1 MFIPNMLIICAHG
14 AFCSTSHSECYILTC
29 RLASAISTHVASSIH
44 IIREIIL
51 FREMSTDSSTGITD
65 KKKKT
70 DWRRQATLVMG
81 GESPAHAPE
90 ASDSGDIEGDVVIEL
105 PYTIEGVCVLETM
118 LSRGGM
124 GTAYRG
130 YTPDEERSSVV
141 LKVPDVS
148 RESTLKLFADECA
161 VLRELQHDNIVPF
174 RGAGTF
180 VYGDRELPYLM
191 MKFIPGQSLRQLLTA
206 RGALP
211 WKEVCR
217 VLEDMLSA
225 LNCLHEHDLCHR
237 DIKPDNIIYDEE
249 CGRWVLVDFGIAKS
263 VNLARLATYTV
274 VSQDSGTWDYMAP
287 EQLMGRSVDIR
298 CDIYSLGKVIW
309 ELLIGTVPRAGTRL
323 PSAAGL
329 DVSSDVDVLISRMVE
344 HQMEARYQTPAEALQ
359 ALREGAGYIE
369 FKDRAR
375 RGFRRV
381 CKVGAAGLALTVA
394 AGAAWW
400 VGDEYSSAQLQQIAD
415 SKDDTA
421 TKKLAKVDDA
431 ASGMMLHWG
440 QRWLNKNRPELAEK
454 AAKEQKRC
462 HEQWAELSGDLSALS
477 LDDRKLR
484 FENFIK
490 TWAPTLGEKH
500 EYIALSRVRLF
511 SIRIEQTAEGDVAQW
526 KLLGEELA
534 ALRKE
539 LADAPVAQGEWD
551 ALNVQLKKGYHD
563 VQIEKLKK
571 LAEEGKFVEARNLIQ
586 GVRSVCGDTK
596 ELQGNALELSHKEFK
611 VCVSDVIELSLKQ
624 KAFAF
629 AWRRVDEFCKIYPG
643 YNVKPAQEI
652 IYNFWLCYL
661 DNYEWKDDKYQLL
674 PREKWLSFDAFA
686 EGAEEFR
693 KTLAGSPLWKDL
705 EPRLQSIYSSK
716 LGSEINA
723 LIGKFNNKEHP
734 STLQTR
740 LSLLAQHV
748 VHCKAEHQDW
758 FNRVIN
764 SFIAMSSQ
772 SVPADAFNYEW
783 QRGPE
788 ELGFKKENITV
799 SRARITNLHVYIGS
813 KHYEDL
819 KGANHS
825 NPRVIVG
832 TTAGEVLYEDKE
844 SPAAWTDRQALT
856 VPINKVVYYSKEKG
870 DKIFIYLRDDTGEAM
885 SADEV
890 SCIVPLGTHGYVT
903 DRENR
908 CSFQL
913 EHTVE

>member
-1 MFIPNMLIICAHG
+1 M
-14 AFCSTSHSECYILTC
+14 LTC
-29 RLASAISTHVASSIH
+29 RLASAISTHVTSAIH

-65 KKKKT
+65 KKKKM

-81 GESPAHAPE
+81 GESPAHAPD

-180 VYGDRELPYLM
+180 VYGDCELPYLM

-421 TKKLAKVDDA
+421 TKKLAQVDEA

-454 AAKEQKRC
+454 AAKEQKLC

-511 SIRIEQTAEGDVAQW
+511 SIRIEQTAEGDVVQW
-526 KLLGEELA
+526 KLLREELA

-539 LADAPVAQGEWD
+539 LADAPVVQGEWD
-551 ALNVQLKKGYHD
+551 ALNVRQKKGYHD

-571 LAEEGKFVEARNLIQ
+571 LAEEGKFVEARNLVQ
-586 GVRSVCGDTK
+586 AVRSACGETEELKKLNEKIAAVEYSQCKK
-596 ELQGNALELSHKEFK
+596 E
-611 VCVSDVIELSLKQ
+611 
-624 KAFAF
+624 
-629 AWRRVDEFCKIYPG
+629 VDELIKNDAYAIAWKRAEDFRKIYPEYPLAAELEKELVG
-643 YNVKPAQEI
+643 NWV
-652 IYNFWLCYL
+652 NYL
-661 DNYEWKDDKYQLL
+661 ADIEFIDGALKFK
-674 PREKWLSFDAFA
+674 PREKWLSFDDFA
-686 EGAEEFR
+686 EGVSQM
-693 KTLAGSPLWKDL
+693 KKSLSGSPLWKRW
-705 EPRLQSIYSSK
+705 EPNIRLFYSKK
-716 LGSEINA
+716 LSSEINA

-748 VHCKAEHQDW
+748 VHCMAEHQDW
-758 FNRVIN
+758 FKRVIN
-764 SFIAMSSQ
+764 SFIAMLSQ
-772 SVPADAFNYEW
+772 SVPDDAFNYEW
-783 QRGPE
+783 QRRPV
-788 ELGFKKENITV
+788 ELGLGKITV
-799 SRARITNLHVYIGS
+799 YRARITNLYVYIGS

-819 KGANHS
+819 KGSNHS
-825 NPRVIVG
+825 NPRVQVG
-832 TTAGEVLYEDKE
+832 TNAGEVLYEDKK
-844 SPAAWTDRQALT
+844 SPAAWTDRQTFT
-856 VPINKVVYYSKEKG
+856 VPINKVVYFEKGVG
-870 DKIFIYLRDDTGEAM
+870 DKIFIYLRDDTGELDT
-885 SADEV
+885 ADEV
-890 SCIVPLGTHGYVT
+890 ACIVPLGTDGDVT
-903 DRENR
+903 DGGNR
-908 CSFQL
+908 CSFRL
-913 EHTVE
+913 EHKVE

>member
-1 MFIPNMLIICAHG
+1 
-14 AFCSTSHSECYILTC
+14 
-29 RLASAISTHVASSIH
+29 
-44 IIREIIL
+44 
-51 FREMSTDSSTGITD
+51 MSTDSSTGITD
-65 KKKKT
+65 KKKKM

-81 GESPAHAPE
+81 GESPAHAPD

-206 RGALP
+206 RGKLP

-344 HQMEARYQTPAEALQ
+344 HEEEARYQTPAEALQ

-369 FKDRAR
+369 FKDSAR

-381 CKVGAAGLALTVA
+381 CKVGAAGLALAVA
-394 AGAAWW
+394 AGAVWW

-421 TKKLAKVDDA
+421 TKKLAQVDEA

-454 AAKEQKRC
+454 AAKEQKLC

-490 TWAPTLGEKH
+490 TWAPTLGAKH

-526 KLLGEELA
+526 KLLGEEVA
-534 ALRKE
+534 ALREE
-539 LADAPVAQGEWD
+539 LAAAQVAQGEWD

-571 LAEEGKFVEARNLIQ
+571 LAEEGKFVEARNLVQ
-586 GVRSVCGDTK
+586 AVRSACGETEELKKLSEKIAAVEYSQCKK
-596 ELQGNALELSHKEFK
+596 EVHELIKN
-611 VCVSDVIELSLKQ
+611 DAYAI
-624 KAFAF
+624 
-629 AWRRVDEFCKIYPG
+629 AWKRAEDFRKIYPE
-643 YNVKPAQEI
+643 YDVSEVESAIVSKWILYSKDIE
-652 IYNFWLCYL
+652 NF
-661 DNYEWKDDKYQLL
+661 DE
-674 PREKWLSFDAFA
+674 FA
-686 EGAEEFR
+686 EGVSQMKR
-693 KTLAGSPLWKDL
+693 SLSGSPLWKRC
-705 EPRLQSIYSSK
+705 EPYIRWFYSSK
-716 LGSEINA
+716 LSSEIYA
-723 LIGKFNNKEHP
+723 LKGKYDNKEHP
-734 STLQTR
+734 STVQTR

-758 FNRVIN
+758 FKRVIN
-764 SFIAMSSQ
+764 SFIAMLSQ
-772 SVPADAFNYEW
+772 SVPAYAFDYEW

-788 ELGFKKENITV
+788 EAGFKKENITV
-799 SRARITNLHVYIGS
+799 YRARITDLRVRIGN
-813 KHYEDL
+813 KHFEDL
-819 KGANHS
+819 QGWNHS
-825 NPRVIVG
+825 NPRVVVR
-832 TTAGEVLYEDKE
+832 TNADEVLYEDEK
-844 SPAAWTDRQALT
+844 SPEEWMDEQELT
-856 VPINKVVYYSKEKG
+856 VSINKVVYFKEGVG
-870 DKIFIYLRDDTGEAM
+870 DIIFIYLRDDTGEFNP
-885 SADEV
+885 ADEV
-890 SCIVPLGTHGYVT
+890 LCIVPLGTHEDVT
-903 DRENR
+903 DGENR
-908 CSFQL
+908 CSFRL
-913 EHTVE
+913 EHTIE

>member
-1 MFIPNMLIICAHG
+1 MFITNMLIICAHG
-14 AFCSTSHSECYILTC
+14 AFCSTSHSKCYILTC
-29 RLASAISTHVASSIH
+29 RLASAISTHVASAIH

-51 FREMSTDSSTGITD
+51 FREMSTDSSTGIAD
-65 KKKKT
+65 KKKKM

-225 LNCLHEHDLCHR
+225 LNCLHEHELCHR

-381 CKVGAAGLALTVA
+381 CKVGAVGLALTVA

-421 TKKLAKVDDA
+421 TKKLAKVDEA

-490 TWAPTLGEKH
+490 AWVQTLGEKH

-571 LAEEGKFVEARNLIQ
+571 LAEEKKFAEARNLIQ
-586 GVRSVCGDTK
+586 DVRSVCGDTK
-596 ELQGNALELSHKEFK
+596 ELQGNALELSHKEFE
-611 VCVSDVIELSLKQ
+611 VCMSDVTELSLKQ

-629 AWRRVDEFCKIYPG
+629 AWRRVDEFRKIYPG
-643 YNVKPAQEI
+643 YNVMPAQKLI
-652 IYNFWLCYL
+652 DNLWLRYL
-661 DNYEWKDDKYQLL
+661 VDYEWKDDKYERL

-693 KTLAGSPLWKDL
+693 KTLAGSPMWKNSEPLLQMRYSFRLFLEIEDL
-705 EPRLQSIYSSK
+705 IKNSRTEHSS
-716 LGSEINA
+716 
-723 LIGKFNNKEHP
+723 
-734 STLQTR
+734 TQQVR
-740 LSLLAQHV
+740 LSHLAQHV
-748 VHCKAEHQDW
+748 QYCMPEHREW
-758 FNRVIN
+758 FRRVIN
-764 SFIAMSSQ
+764 SFIAALGQ
-772 SVPADAFNYEW
+772 SVSADAFNYEW

-788 ELGFKKENITV
+788 VLGFKKENITV
-799 SRARITNLHVYIGS
+799 YRARITNLYVYIGS

-844 SPAAWTDRQALT
+844 SPAAWTDRKALT

-890 SCIVPLGTHGYVT
+890 SCIVPLGNDGYVT
-903 DRENR
+903 DGEDR
-908 CSFQL
+908 CSFRL

>member
-1 MFIPNMLIICAHG
+1 M
-14 AFCSTSHSECYILTC
+14 
-29 RLASAISTHVASSIH
+29 STHVTSAIH

-51 FREMSTDSSTGITD
+51 FREMSTDSSTGLTD
-65 KKKKT
+65 KKKKM

-381 CKVGAAGLALTVA
+381 CKVGAAGLALAVA

-421 TKKLAKVDDA
+421 TKKLAQVDDA
-431 ASGMMLHWG
+431 ASGMMLHWV
-440 QRWLNKNRPELAEK
+440 QRWLNKNRP
-454 AAKEQKRC
+454 
-462 HEQWAELSGDLSALS
+462 
-477 LDDRKLR
+477 
-484 FENFIK
+484 
-490 TWAPTLGEKH
+490 
-500 EYIALSRVRLF
+500 
-511 SIRIEQTAEGDVAQW
+511 
-526 KLLGEELA
+526 
-534 ALRKE
+534 
-539 LADAPVAQGEWD
+539 
-551 ALNVQLKKGYHD
+551 
-563 VQIEKLKK
+563 
-571 LAEEGKFVEARNLIQ
+571 
-586 GVRSVCGDTK
+586 
-596 ELQGNALELSHKEFK
+596 
-611 VCVSDVIELSLKQ
+611 
-624 KAFAF
+624 
-629 AWRRVDEFCKIYPG
+629 
-643 YNVKPAQEI
+643 
-652 IYNFWLCYL
+652 
-661 DNYEWKDDKYQLL
+661 
-674 PREKWLSFDAFA
+674 
-686 EGAEEFR
+686 
-693 KTLAGSPLWKDL
+693 
-705 EPRLQSIYSSK
+705 
-716 LGSEINA
+716 
-723 LIGKFNNKEHP
+723 
-734 STLQTR
+734 
-740 LSLLAQHV
+740 
-748 VHCKAEHQDW
+748 
-758 FNRVIN
+758 
-764 SFIAMSSQ
+764 
-772 SVPADAFNYEW
+772 
-783 QRGPE
+783 
-788 ELGFKKENITV
+788 
-799 SRARITNLHVYIGS
+799 
-813 KHYEDL
+813 
-819 KGANHS
+819 
-825 NPRVIVG
+825 
-832 TTAGEVLYEDKE
+832 
-844 SPAAWTDRQALT
+844 
-856 VPINKVVYYSKEKG
+856 
-870 DKIFIYLRDDTGEAM
+870 
-885 SADEV
+885 
-890 SCIVPLGTHGYVT
+890 
-903 DRENR
+903 
-908 CSFQL
+908 
-913 EHTVE
+913 